1 MGPGMWLTARTRTGS
16 GRSSTVAG
24 TALATLLASSLAA
37 VLAVAFAGCAS
48 PVFAPGGSLSPS
60 SSDAPRPRDLIHQQA
75 QDALARWAD
84 AVRASGGATITFV
97 GELTS
102 QIGDWEAEN
111 GDNKVALMAGAVESM
126 TDLPTDTPGRRE
138 VKWLDD
144 TKIDVNVMSAEATL
158 EELVAG
164 GTGDCTDDC
173 TPLRVTEANLATG
186 LVETSRGPAEAPIW
200 VYGLA
205 GTSVRITRIAVDES
219 VTVVPPA
226 WNADHPPVG
235 ISIDSAM
242 GASDS
247 RDIQVSFVGAP
258 DDGSKPCGADYTAE
272 AVESD
277 LAVVVIVEEHRN
289 PTPGACTL
297 VGAIRI
303 VAFRLESRLGDR
315 AVLEV
320 LQGLPV
326 SVEAPP
332 A

>member
-1 MGPGMWLTARTRTGS
+1 MWLTARTRTGS
-16 GRSSTVAG
+16 GRSRTVAG
-24 TALATLLASSLAA
+24 TALAALLAISFAA
-37 VLAVAFAGCAS
+37 CAS
-48 PVFAPGGSLSPS
+48 PVFAPGGSLEPS
-60 SSDAPRPRDLIHQQA
+60 SSDAPRPRDRIHQQA

-84 AVRASGGATITFV
+84 AVRDSGGATITFV

-102 QIGDWEAEN
+102 QIGNWEAEN
-111 GDNKVALMAGAVESM
+111 GENKVALLAGAVESM
-126 TDLPTDTPGRRE
+126 TDLQADNPGRRE

-158 EELVAG
+158 QELIAG
-164 GTGDCTDDC
+164 GTGECTDDC
-173 TPLRVTEANLATG
+173 APLRVTEANLATG

-200 VYGLA
+200 VYGVA
-205 GTSVRITRIAVDES
+205 GTSVRITRVAVDES

-226 WNADHPPVG
+226 WNADDPPIG

-247 RDIQVSFVGAP
+247 RDLQVAFVGAP

-272 AVESD
+272 PVESE

-289 PTPGACTL
+289 PTPGACAL

-303 VAFRLESRLGDR
+303 AAFRLESRLGDR
-315 AVLEV
+315 VVLEV
-320 LQGLPV
+320 RQGLPV

-332 A
+332 G